1 VVECA
6 GEGVGVVLAD
16 ACFAVFLRQGD
27 ILLFLC
33 EAGVGVGALEVC
45 EAFHPGRE
53 GSSTRMAVWYE
64 VSSRVRKQC

>member
-1 VVECA
+1 VVERA

-27 ILLFLC
+27 VLLFLC

-45 EAFHPGRE
+45 EAFHP
-53 GSSTRMAVWYE
+53 S
-64 VSSRVRKQC
+64 